1 MKTVGKHVDDDLDLD
16 ALMIRVR
23 EVAMASGTSNGA
35 APPKAAGDANGAD
48 IDLVRIIDAQ
58 GEWNEQTRQ
67 SLAALVEC
75 LRTLRDDWMDAH
87 ARLREEIEADPGAR
101 LQRPHMQDVDRARGR
116 GGAHE
121 GSGRHRGDAVRRAR
135 RRRGV
140 LRRTGR
146 RPAIDWR
153 RGG

>member
-48 IDLVRIIDAQ
+48 IDLARIIDAQ

-87 ARLREEIEADPGAR
+87 ARLREELRQIQA
-101 LQRPHMQDVDRARGR
+101 LVSRPTH
-116 GGAHE
+116 
-121 GSGRHRGDAVRRAR
+121 AR
-135 RRRGV
+135 RRSSKGKR
-140 LRRTGR
+140 RRT
-146 RPAIDWR
+146 
-153 RGG
+153 